1 MISIVVPI
9 YNAEKYLADCLDSLV
24 AQSDHDIEIL
34 CVDDGSTDQT
44 IDILNSYSERY
55 PFLRVV
61 NQHNQGPSAA
71 RNRGIDEAKGEWIMF
86 VDSDDWIDRNAFS
99 RLQPYF
105 NSPYQL
111 IAFSYI
117 REFRS
122 QSLAKQVLGEETET
136 FDDKDE
142 VYSLFVRLLAPI
154 ENGKIHPDDVAGQT
168 DGTTALVS
176 VMYVNNE
183 TGAIMPVGEIF
194 ARARLKNP
202 QIICHTDAVQA
213 FGKLEIKAK
222 KLGADIISVSG
233 HKVFAPKGVGAIYI
247 KRGVR
252 LVPRQYGGEQEKKL
266 RPGTEPLPLIA
277 AFGTACGE
285 FAIKENYE
293 AAARLNSYAREKLAQ
308 LGGVLINSPDD
319 ALPYVLNITA
329 GRVRSETMLH
339 FLEERQV
346 YVSSGSACAKGKP
359 SHVLSAMG
367 FGRQRA
373 DSALRISFSKH
384 NAKEDID
391 VLCGGIELGLK
402 TLAHR

>member
-1 MISIVVPI
+1 MGEKGLEHYLDNSATTAVSAAAAEKALKVMTEIYGNPSSLHTKGIEAEKELENARRVIASKLGAQEEEIFFTSGGTEANNLALFGAVEAKKRSGRKIVVSSVEHSSVI
-9 YNAEKYLADCLDSLV
+9 ESAKYLEQNGWDV
-24 AQSDHDIEIL
+24 KYI
-34 CVDDGSTDQT
+34 
-44 IDILNSYSERY
+44 
-55 PFLRVV
+55 
-61 NQHNQGPSAA
+61 
-71 RNRGIDEAKGEWIMF
+71 
-86 VDSDDWIDRNAFS
+86 
-99 RLQPYF
+99 
-105 NSPYQL
+105 SP
-111 IAFSYI
+111 
-117 REFRS
+117 RE
-122 QSLAKQVLGEETET
+122 
-136 FDDKDE
+136 D
-142 VYSLFVRLLAPI
+142 
-154 ENGKIHPDDVAGQT
+154 GKIHPEDVAEQI
-168 DGTTALVS
+168 DGNTTLVS
-176 VMYVNNE
+176 IMYVNNE
-183 TGAIMPVGEIF
+183 TGAIMPVDEIF
-194 ARARLKNP
+194 ELARAKNP

-213 FGKLEIKAK
+213 FGKLDIKAK
-222 KLGADIISVSG
+222 KLGADLISVSG
-233 HKVFAPKGVGAIYI
+233 NKVFAPKGVGAIYI

-293 AAARLNSYAREKLAQ
+293 AAARLNSYAREKLAR

-384 NAKEDID
+384 NTKEDID
-391 VLCGGIELGLK
+391 ALCGGIELGLK
-402 TLAHR
+402 ILAHR